1 MIFIIS
7 QTWMLERFGQLSKN
21 RLRLTL
27 LSSLT
32 ELVLLVLMM
41 LVVVVMVVLVMM
53 MVMVMVKLMVAP
65 SITGFF
71 LT

>member
-1 MIFIIS
+1 
-7 QTWMLERFGQLSKN
+7 MLDMFGQLSKN

-32 ELVLLVLMM
+32 ELVLMM
-41 LVVVVMVVLVMM
+41 LVVVVMVVMVL
-53 MVMVMVKLMVAP
+53 VMVMVMVAP
-65 SITGFF
+65 SITGLF

>member
-1 MIFIIS
+1 MIFIKS

-32 ELVLLVLMM
+32 ELVLMM
-41 LVVVVMVVLVMM
+41 LVVVVMVVMVL
-53 MVMVMVKLMVAP
+53 VMVMVMVAP
-65 SITGFF
+65 SITGLF

>member
-1 MIFIIS
+1 
-7 QTWMLERFGQLSKN
+7 MLDMFGQLSKN

-41 LVVVVMVVLVMM
+41 LVVQVRSYLDAGMWIVSNLG
-53 MVMVMVKLMVAP
+53 K
-65 SITGFF
+65 
-71 LT
+71 